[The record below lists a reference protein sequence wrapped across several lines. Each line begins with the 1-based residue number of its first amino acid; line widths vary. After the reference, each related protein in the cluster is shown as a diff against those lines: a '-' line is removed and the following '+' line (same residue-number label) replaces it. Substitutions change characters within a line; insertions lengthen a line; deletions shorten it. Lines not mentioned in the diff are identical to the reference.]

1 MFFAMFKKCLAV
13 LIGLALTAT
22 GLWASGAE
30 EEESAAAPEKE
41 MVFDPA
47 TGRTWTAPEYGGT
60 LTWAAKVYPPGIDP
74 WFNTGWAQHLIGGVN
89 ERLAFADWALSR
101 DIWRGELY
109 QVVTPEMSRG
119 SLAESWSMPDD
130 TTFIFNIRQGV
141 NWDNKEP
148 VNGREFDA
156 SDVEWNYHRFLGLG
170 DFTEDG
176 PSTGKGGVT
185 QGAEIVSVT
194 ATDKWTVEIKLAKP
208 QLDVLGK
215 MLNNYF
221 IVLPRDVIEK
231 YGDAKDWTN
240 VVGTGPLRLT
250 DFVEGSSATWVKN
263 PGYWGFDEKFPQ
275 NRLPYIDEYR
285 SLLMPD
291 MSTRLAA
298 LRTGKLDMMSNV
310 GDAYITSIDD
320 VVSLQ
325 QTNPEMEFWPIFSR
339 PSGTFYFNQSL
350 PLMQDV
356 NVRKALQMAV
366 DRETINA
373 TYNKGLGNPAPYGLV
388 GQFTPEYSWPYEDW
402 PDEVKHEYE
411 YHPEEAEALLD
422 AAGYPRGAD
431 GYRFIIKLGHFDR
444 WDATYPELVIGYLDA
459 IGVKSELEVLGTA
472 EMGAALKADTHEYG
486 LFTSYYGYFGGPGL
500 IGYTFGAVTKLLGG
514 SSANKANDPRM
525 DALYLAAKETTDI
538 EEFKRIQRES
548 DELCVREHCGLVKSN
563 IPNHFVNQPWVQ
575 GYFGEAGMGWGERM
589 THLARLWIDSELKE
603 EMGN

>member
-1 MFFAMFKKCLAV
+1 MGCLRPESDR
-13 LIGLALTAT
+13 LLA
-22 GLWASGAE
+22 
-30 EEESAAAPEKE
+30 
-41 MVFDPA
+41 
-47 TGRTWTAPEYGGT
+47 
-60 LTWAAKVYPPGIDP
+60 
-74 WFNTGWAQHLIGGVN
+74 
-89 ERLAFADWALSR
+89 
-101 DIWRGELY
+101 
-109 QVVTPEMSRG
+109 
-119 SLAESWSMPDD
+119 
-130 TTFIFNIRQGV
+130 
-141 NWDNKEP
+141 P
-148 VNGREFDA
+148 VR
-156 SDVEWNYHRFLGLG
+156 
-170 DFTEDG
+170 
-176 PSTGKGGVT
+176 GGVT

-194 ATDKWTVEIKLAKP
+194 ATDKWTVEIKLARP

-231 YGDAKDWTN
+231 YGDAKDWSN

-263 PGYWGFDEKFPQ
+263 PGYWGFDEKFPE

-356 NVRKALQMAV
+356 NVRKALQMSV

-431 GYRFIIKLGHFDR
+431 GYRFTIKLGHFDR

-472 EMGAALKADTHEYG
+472 ESGAALKADTHEYG

-514 SSANKANDPRM
+514 SSANKANDLRM
-525 DALYLAAKETTDI
+525 DALYLAAKETTDP
-538 EEFKRIQRES
+538 
-548 DELCVREHCGLVKSN
+548 D
-563 IPNHFVNQPWVQ
+563 
-575 GYFGEAGMGWGERM
+575 
-589 THLARLWIDSELKE
+589 
-603 EMGN
+603 